1 MWKKINVFI
10 LGLFVS
16 VLVGGCS
23 FSFLGMED
31 ELQAGY
37 YKQIV
42 MQPNGKFIG
51 RDKISEKQAL
61 SSGLVYKV
69 DFNEQKKLSKI
80 TAMINQLP
88 IDKQWFDTTY
98 SCYGNFAV
106 IELEYQEGY
115 IKYNFKNAQ
124 MQPKAGYYG
133 AYSLRYKLDE
143 NQNPTIAYCYDK
155 DSEQK
160 ENFIGFAQMLF
171 TYDDKGRLAKI
182 GYANSAG
189 ERVTTKWKEYEKQ
202 FKYEKHSSPIEISN
216 HGKNGELM
224 LNIFNQARNT
234 YKYDGKDRLIEI
246 RHFGTDGSLIE
257 NDLPYF
263 QMNRVLGGIGAG
275 AITKYKYEG
284 DQKEPIEISFYGK
297 DEQPFGIK
305 TIDNTAIIKIKYG
318 EKGEI
323 KEYSYFGTDGLAR
336 AIDSAKLG
344 KNVVAIKQDID
355 DFGNI
360 IKIAYYN
367 KDNNLQVEKDG
378 KAAIIKLKYDENRQ
392 KIEESYFDASQ
403 EAVEKVMY
411 GQQKYHKTVM
421 EYDDAGKITKTI
433 YYDTNSKE
441 ILITPMKNF
450 YGQWVQ
456 RNSVGE
462 VMQEMIFT
470 EREIM
475 FAPLFAE
482 SIPQDKWKDKWS
494 YVVDFVNI
502 DQHGKGEAVLKMASN
517 EVVHFILQGES
528 SMTMQ
533 IEMTYPSQWE
543 RVSYSTK
550 YSPVK

>member
-10 LGLFVS
+10 LGVFVS
-16 VLVGGCS
+16 VVVGGCS
-23 FSFLGMED
+23 FSFLGSAD
-31 ELQAGY
+31 ELQPGY

-42 MQPNGKFIG
+42 MQPNGKFITKE
-51 RDKISEKQAL
+51 KISEKQAL

-69 DFNEQKKLSKI
+69 EFNEQKKLSKI

-88 IDKQWFDTTY
+88 IDKEWFDTTY
-98 SCYGNFAV
+98 SCYGSFAV
-106 IELEYQEGY
+106 IELEYQDGY
-115 IKYNFKNAQ
+115 IKYRFKNAQ

-143 NQNPTIAYCYDK
+143 KQNPTIVYFYNK
-155 DSEQK
+155 DNEQK
-160 ENFIGFAQMLF
+160 ENFMGFAQMLF
-171 TYDDKGRLAKI
+171 TYDDKGHLAKI

-202 FKYEKHSSPIEISN
+202 LKYKNHNLPIEISN

-224 LNIFNQARNT
+224 LDSSNKVRTT
-234 YKYDGKDRLIEI
+234 YKYDGKDRVVEI
-246 RHFGTDGSLIE
+246 RYFGTDGSLKE
-257 NDLPYF
+257 RDLPYF
-263 QMNRVLGGIGAG
+263 RMDRALGGIGAG

-284 DQKEPIEISFYGK
+284 DKNEPIEISFYSR

-305 TIDNTAIIKIKYG
+305 TIDNTATIKIKYG

-336 AIDSAKLG
+336 AVDNSKLG
-344 KNVVAIKQDID
+344 KNVVAVKQEID

-367 KDNNLQVEKDG
+367 KDNNLQAEKDG
-378 KAAIIKLKYDENRQ
+378 KTAVIKLKYDEKRQ
-392 KIEESYFDASQ
+392 KIEESYFDTNQ
-403 EAVEKVMY
+403 DAVEKVMY

-421 EYDDAGKITKTI
+421 EYDDTGKITKTI
-433 YYDTNSKE
+433 YYDTSGKE
-441 ILITPMKNF
+441 ILINPMKNF
-450 YGQWVQ
+450 YGQWVR
-456 RNSVGE
+456 RNSAGE

-470 EREIM
+470 ESEIM
-475 FAPLFAE
+475 FAPLLAE

-502 DQHGKGEAVLKMASN
+502 NQNGKGEAVLKLASN
-517 EVVHFILQGES
+517 EAVHLILQGES

-533 IEMTYPSQWE
+533 IELSYPSQWE

-550 YSPVK
+550 YSAMK